1 MNHAAL
7 KKAIDS
13 LSIVMVYLRASNA
26 EFHNNFDPLIPNQE
40 LIAQFNIGAKSYSVK
55 EVQDETGVTH
65 KFLVYQTEARM
76 RYLKAPIPETIE
88 NEKQLDNLMVSE
100 IVALFTSEY
109 AITCNEELTQDAI
122 DEFGR
127 LNVPH
132 QVWPYWREYCQSTC
146 ARMMLPVSVMP
157 MYVINKKTEEPLV

>member
-1 MNHAAL
+1 MNHVAL
-7 KKAIDS
+7 KNAIDS
-13 LSIVMVYLRASNA
+13 LSIVMVYLRSTSA
-26 EFHNNFDPLIPNQE
+26 EFYNAFDPLIPNQE
-40 LIAQFNIGAKSYSVK
+40 LIAQFNIGTKSYSVK
-55 EVQDETGVTH
+55 EVQDEAGVTH

-76 RYLKAPIPETIE
+76 RYLKAPLPEPIE
-88 NEKQLDNLMVSE
+88 NDEQLDNLMVSE

-109 AITCNEELTQDAI
+109 AITCNEELIQDAI

-127 LNVPH
+127 INVPH

-157 MYVINKKTEEPLV
+157 MYVISKTTEESLD